1 MWHLLAQP
9 RAVARRK
16 RGRGGMID
24 FSKAREA
31 MVDSQVRPSDVTRF
45 AIIAAMLDVP
55 REKFTPRAQRAVAY
69 ADAQIPLAAGR
80 VLLDARTFAKMLEAA
95 EVGAGDVLLDV
106 GAGYGYSS
114 VVAARIAAAVVAL
127 EEDETLA
134 AHAAELIP
142 AEGAH
147 NVIVETGPL
156 AAGAPAA
163 GPYDVI
169 LVEGAVEAVP
179 EALFAQLKDG
189 GRLVA
194 IVLEGPVGKAQVFTR
209 AGDAVSSRWAFDASA
224 PLLPGFDVAKTFAF

>member
-1 MWHLLAQP
+1 MTE
-9 RAVARRK
+9 
-16 RGRGGMID
+16 
-24 FSKAREA
+24 FSRMREA

-69 ADAQIPLAAGR
+69 ADAQIPLAPGR
-80 VLLDARTFAKMLEAA
+80 VMLDARTFAKMLEAA
-95 EVGAGDVLLDV
+95 EIGSGDVLLDV

-114 VVAARIAAAVVAL
+114 VVAARMAAAVVAL
-127 EEDETLA
+127 EQDETLA
-134 AHAAELIP
+134 AHAAELVP

-163 GPYDVI
+163 GPFDVI
-169 LVEGAVEAVP
+169 LIEGGVETIP
-179 EALFAQLKDG
+179 DALLAQLKDG

-194 IVLEGPVGKAQVFTR
+194 IVMDGPIGKAQVFTR
-209 AGDAVSSRWAFDASA
+209 AGDAVSPRWAFDAAA
-224 PLLPGFDVAKTFAF
+224 PLLPGFDVAKAFAF